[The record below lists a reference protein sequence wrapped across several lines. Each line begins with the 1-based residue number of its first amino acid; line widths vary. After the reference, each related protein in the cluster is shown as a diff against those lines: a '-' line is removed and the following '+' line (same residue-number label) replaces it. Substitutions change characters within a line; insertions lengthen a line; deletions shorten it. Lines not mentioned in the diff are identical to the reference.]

1 MAKYRPKSSF
11 ISKDETKRKAQLDNL
26 LNRNRQLDKTGKT
39 KLFTL
44 PEYRKDIIL
53 FSEKEIY
60 LPEKKQELVKLEDWE
75 KELTKDC
82 FYQNRPRL
90 ILLSIAK
97 KNGKSTFSAIVLL
110 WYLITQESG
119 ELYICSNSKD
129 QGNFITFR
137 KIVKM
142 IEKNPELDKMCRVY
156 GDYIENIKT
165 GSILRCLSSSY
176 RSSAGLNPL
185 VICID
190 EIASFDTDSLQ
201 FFYDELQLSPIY
213 QNPLILITSTCGRSE
228 EGILWDLFKASEKG
242 NSAESYFYIK
252 QGKEANPSSFV
263 TKKYLDSQEHKPGM
277 RTNLFKRLHNNLW
290 ITEEDS
296 FVTDEDYRACIDYKL
311 SRRPEGKIPVWLGL
325 DVGFRNDWTAICTV
339 GKKEEKIQLIDHK
352 IYIPTKTEDL
362 QFDDVKRYILE
373 LDKIYNIKGVYF
385 DPYQAISLSQDLTK
399 ENVSM
404 CELPQ
409 TQSNCI
415 AFSQCLFNQ
424 IKERKILFY
433 QSEGVR
439 ISLLNCKVIYSNRG
453 WRIVK
458 KSGTKKI
465 DLAISLAM
473 AVYGSVTTPEEPEI
487 IIEGKTAGHRL
498 SSLYPEEE
506 DREYRPFDW

>member
-1 MAKYRPKSSF
+1 MAKYRKKSSF
-11 ISKDETKRKAQLDNL
+11 ISKDPEKREAQLANL
-26 LNRNRQLDKTGKT
+26 LNRNRQLNKTGKT

-60 LPEKKQELVKLEDWE
+60 LPEKKKELVKFENWE
-75 KELTKDC
+75 KELAKDC
-82 FYQNRPRL
+82 FYEKRPRL

-97 KNGKSTFSAIVLL
+97 KNGKSTFSAIVLTWFL
-110 WYLITQESG
+110 TTQEPG

-137 KIVKM
+137 KVVKM
-142 IEKNPELDKMCRVY
+142 IEKNPELNKMCRIY
-156 GDYIENIKT
+156 NDYIENIKT
-165 GSILRCLSSSY
+165 GTLLRCLSSSY

-213 QNPLILITSTCGRSE
+213 KNPLILITSTCGRE
-228 EGILWDLFKASEKG
+228 ESGILWDLFKASEKG
-242 NSAESYFYIK
+242 NTPESYFYIK
-252 QGKEANPSSFV
+252 QGKKANPSSFV
-263 TKKYLDSQEHKPGM
+263 TKKYLNSQENKPGM
-277 RTNLFKRLHNNLW
+277 RKNLFKRLHNNLW
-290 ITEEDS
+290 VTEEDS
-296 FVTDEDYRACIDYKL
+296 FINDDDYRVCIDYKL
-311 SRRPEGKIPVWLGL
+311 KRRPEGKIPVWVGL
-325 DVGFRNDWTAICTV
+325 DVGFRNDWTAITTV
-339 GKKEEKIQLIDHK
+339 GKNEEKLKLIDHK

-362 QFDDVKRYILE
+362 QFDDVKRYIIE
-373 LDKIYNIKGVYF
+373 LNNIYDIQGVYF
-385 DPYQAISLSQDLTK
+385 DPYQAISLAQDLTK
-399 ENVSM
+399 ENINMV
-404 CELPQ
+404 ELPQ

-424 IKERKILFY
+424 IKEKKISFY
-433 QSEGVR
+433 QSEEVR
-439 ISLLNCKVIYSNRG
+439 ISLINCKVVYSNRG

-473 AVYGSVTTPEEPEI
+473 SVFGAVTTPEESEPYFIVSPATQEEI
-487 IIEGKTAGHRL
+487 DDESWEEVKT
-498 SSLYPEEE
+498 E
-506 DREYRPFDW
+506 